1 MKKRLLST
9 QSEVQY
15 IYKVN
20 SVYLNPRALLCKLE
34 QDRAAWCKRTRA
46 ERSQPLPNVLSGLI
60 GARQKCAHSA
70 AFWHLPIATAPQLR
84 MPLREAGSVNEEVV
98 SLRSN
103 LLTQC
108 LVYHLK
114 QVGG

>member
-1 MKKRLLST
+1 MPARRDTHEHAVGKKNLKFMSNKQLWMKKRLLST

-70 AFWHLPIATAPQLR
+70 AFWHLRIATAPQLR
-84 MPLREAGSVNEEVV
+84 ML
-98 SLRSN
+98 
-103 LLTQC
+103 
-108 LVYHLK
+108 H
-114 QVGG
+114 VGGIG